1 MKGLLERQNM
11 SIEEFKMNMLVK
23 KIETDEL
30 DRILEEIQQKA
41 FMEGYAYA
49 IQVLTEGIPEKE
61 KQPDDND

>member
-1 MKGLLERQNM
+1 
-11 SIEEFKMNMLVK
+11 MLVK
-23 KIETDEL
+23 NIETDEL
-30 DRILEEIQQKA
+30 NRILEEIQQKA